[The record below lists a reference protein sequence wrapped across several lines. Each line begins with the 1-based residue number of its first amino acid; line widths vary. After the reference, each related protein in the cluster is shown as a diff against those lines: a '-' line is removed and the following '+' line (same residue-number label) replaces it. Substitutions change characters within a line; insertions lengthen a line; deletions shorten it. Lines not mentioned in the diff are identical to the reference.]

1 MPDHVSRPDG
11 FSGQH
16 LVVLPE
22 SVIVQMENDPLLRA
36 GFPTATGSF
45 PEAPG
50 HLVERPR
57 GVGEFIIIVCLSG
70 QGWVRLEDRNPVAI
84 QADEVLFIP
93 PWTPHSYGADAE
105 NPWSIMWAHCRGKEI
120 PLFVERLGATLGA
133 PVISLPEG
141 ALERMGLSEIYQLLE
156 QGYTADNLLASAARL
171 RFFLAE
177 FNRFRLPEHPGARS
191 TDEGVQK
198 TIHWMSHHLNRRAK
212 LTELAHLAGLS
223 VPHYCTMFRRKTGF
237 APIDY
242 FLRLKIQRACQLL
255 DTTAARVEEIAVKV
269 GCDDPYYFSRL
280 FKKVVGRSPRAYR
293 DIPKG

>member
-1 MPDHVSRPDG
+1 MPDHVSRPEG

-22 SVIVQMENDPLLRA
+22 SVIFQMENDPLLRA

-50 HLVERPR
+50 HLVERPH
-57 GVGEFIIIVCLSG
+57 GVGEFIVIVCLSG
-70 QGWVRLEDRNPVAI
+70 EGWVRLEGRNPVSV
-84 QADEVLFIP
+84 QAGEVLFIP
-93 PWTPHSYGADAE
+93 PSTPHSYGADAE
-105 NPWSIMWAHCRGKEI
+105 KPWSIMWVHCRGIEI
-120 PLFVERLGATLGA
+120 PIYVERLGVTISA
-133 PVISLPEG
+133 PVVFMPEG

-156 QGYTADNLLASAARL
+156 RGYTADNLLASAARL

-177 FNRFRLPEHPGARS
+177 FNRLRLPEHPGARS
-191 TDEGVQK
+191 TEEGVQK
-198 TIHWMSHHLNRRAK
+198 TMHWMSCHLDHPVT
-212 LTELAHLAGLS
+212 LPELAHLAALS

-242 FLRLKIQRACQLL
+242 FLRLRIQRACQLL
-255 DTTAARVEEIAVKV
+255 DTTAMRIEEIAANV

-280 FKKVVGRSPRAYR
+280 FKKLMGRSPRDYR
-293 DIPKG
+293 KIPKG